1 MITTQKSFTDRKQFD
16 KHMAMYESIGYKH
29 KTGKRVPNGTK
40 HKLLLIYNCFFIY
53 EMYHL

>member
-40 HKLLLIYNCFFIY
+40 HKLLLIYNCRFIY